1 MTTSPINFRRR
12 ARRGAL
18 AVIVSALLVP
28 ASSALAQ
35 GDNPADYPGMPGNP
49 QTQIVTSTQSGDNP
63 ADYPGMPGNPGVPA
77 LPSPVA
83 SPSHASEGSGFDWMS
98 AAIGA
103 GAAGL
108 LIVVSL
114 AAATAAS
121 RLHVRTVR
129 S

>member
-1 MTTSPINFRRR
+1 M
-12 ARRGAL
+12 
-18 AVIVSALLVP
+18 P

-49 QTQIVTSTQSGDNP
+49 QTQIVASTQSGDNP
-63 ADYPGMPGNPGVPA
+63 ADYPGMPDNPGVPG

-103 GAAGL
+103 GAAGV
-108 LIVVSL
+108 LILISI
-114 AAATAAS
+114 AGATGAS
-121 RLHVRTVR
+121 RLHFRTAR